1 MKRLTEHIQLS
12 IFQRDLLVQVGLLKL
27 LGHES
32 FRDSGET
39 YEPLLRKIYLNA

>member
-1 MKRLTEHIQLS
+1 MKRLTERIELS
-12 IFQRDLLVQVGLLKL
+12 IFQIDLLVQVGLLKL
-27 LGHES
+27 WGQGS